1 MTSKLSFRARA
12 LDASKPMAIYD
23 REELPELAAINRAVP
38 ALPTGMEKEEE
49 SEKHLQDILK
59 SSANVTSDLVI
70 PTPEV
75 FQTDMDAIYN
85 ELYKGEFKVGR
96 QYIHVQPFANDHDL
110 PDYDMD
116 SEDEMF
122 FNDVLKKKF
131 DEVTELQFE
140 DMIDRLEKNSGVQI
154 VSSRD
159 AKLLLSQDDDL
170 IYSVYDY
177 WVDKRLRLKIPLMPA
192 IKSAE
197 LMCTTSGGS
206 SNSSGNAG
214 SSTNQTSS
222 SSGPP
227 QSSNHNNP
235 YICFRRR
242 TEKMQTRKNR
252 KNDESSYE
260 KMLKLRRDLNRAV
273 TLLEMVRRREKIKKQ
288 CLEFGSD
295 IFEKRVQ
302 AGDYD
307 GKLFGEIIAGHR
319 ATAGIRNILQPTTNH
334 HNPFQATNENSWNPL
349 AASSSS
355 SLIDSADSLSNAS
368 SSNNK
373 KRPYRKKKSKFTV
386 SRLNSTSSTTGYLP
400 SSLGTSKSNGPE
412 FGTSVTSDDDASE
425 TEEDEMEGP
434 FAFKR
439 KRGCK
444 YYAPTE
450 PSSYL
455 WPWEHEAK
463 YRFSLCSLSTPKP
476 RLLGLSRRRIGRG
489 GRMIIDRAYSDF
501 FDEEDRGFWSD
512 NSNPSDFIESGVHF
526 RPVTPPHCR
535 EEEWDPYKSKL
546 SDIASIPLKPLPL
559 VTAMAAS
566 REGNPN
572 PLLSTA
578 AVAASL
584 RQKTTTMGLKTVAV
598 DQMSALNAAGAL
610 VSNNVIEMFDN
621 KN

>member
-1 MTSKLSFRARA
+1 MDLSLFKMATQREFLLA
-12 LDASKPMAIYD
+12 LKALCAADDLEIEFPGSGIGRLEANGNIRPGGASGVSSHQPCS
-23 REELPELAAINRAVP
+23 PGP
-38 ALPTGMEKEEE
+38 AHGEMEKEEE

-242 TEKMQTRKNR
+242 TEKMQTRK
-252 KNDESSYE
+252 KS
-260 KMLKLRRDLNRAV
+260 RDLNRAV

-334 HNPFQATNENSWNPL
+334 HNPFQATNEN
-349 AASSSS
+349 
-355 SLIDSADSLSNAS
+355 I
-368 SSNNK
+368 
-373 KRPYRKKKSKFTV
+373 

-566 REGNPN
+566 RGRKSQSFTFN
-572 PLLSTA
+572 SSGSSIT
-578 AVAASL
+578 
-584 RQKTTTMGLKTVAV
+584 
-598 DQMSALNAAGAL
+598 
-610 VSNNVIEMFDN
+610 
-621 KN
+621 